1 MAVVTLK
8 QLLEAGVHFGHQTRR
23 WNPKMRR
30 FIFAERN
37 GIYIIDLLKTMT
49 GIEAAYEYVRQL
61 VAGGGVVLFVG
72 TKKQISDA
80 VAEEAKR
87 VGMPYVNYR
96 WLGGMLTNFQTM
108 HRRILRMRD
117 LESQEAQGI
126 LDELPKKEALKLRRE
141 LEKLKKNL
149 DGIRDLNRRPDAV
162 FVVDTRKEDICVHEA
177 RKLGLPIIAIVDT
190 NCDPDDVDYIIP
202 GNDDAIRSGTLLTKV
217 VADAVAAGLNAR
229 PPEVIAAAEA
239 AAASSVTL
247 TAGSE
252 EPPAEWEIMLA
263 QQENAKP
270 KEPAGSGKPGQAA
283 APAPQSKPAEP
294 PAAASKS
301 DAPKEE
307 PSGDAAKAES
317 LESGDAF
324 ERLLDDTPLPGEDIE
339 EELKAKYKDED
350 EVKHR

>member
-1 MAVVTLK
+1 MAVVSLK

-49 GIEAAYEYVRQL
+49 GIEAAYEYCRKL
-61 VAGGGVVLFVG
+61 VSGGGIVLFVG
-72 TKKQISDA
+72 TKKQIADA

-87 VGMPYVNYR
+87 VNMPYVNYR
-96 WLGGMLTNFQTM
+96 WLGGMLTNFQTI
-108 HRRILRMRD
+108 HKRILRMRE
-117 LESQEAQGI
+117 LESMQAQGI
-126 LDELPKKEALKLRRE
+126 FDEIPKKEALTMRKE
-141 LEKLKKNL
+141 LEKLQKNL

-162 FVVDTRKEDICVHEA
+162 FVVDTKKEDICVREA

-190 NCDPDDVDYIIP
+190 NCDPDDVDYVIP
-202 GNDDAIRSGTLLTKV
+202 GNDDAIRSGALLTKV
-217 VADAVAAGLNAR
+217 VADAIAAGMNAR

-263 QQENAKP
+263 QQETESAK
-270 KEPAGSGKPGQAA
+270 KTKDQ
-283 APAPQSKPAEP
+283 APAPS
-294 PAAASKS
+294 PAAQDDPKVLAEMFKPEAGEP
-301 DAPKEE
+301 DAVEE
-307 PSGDAAKAES
+307 VDRFKP
-317 LESGDAF
+317 
-324 ERLLDDTPLPGEDIE
+324 LLDDTPLPGEDIE
-339 EELKAKYKDED
+339 EELKAKYKDEN

>member
-1 MAVVTLK
+1 MAVVSLK

-37 GIYIIDLLKTMT
+37 GIYIIDLLKTLR
-49 GIEAAYEYVRQL
+49 GIEAAYEYCRKL
-61 VAGGGVVLFVG
+61 VAGGGIVLFVG
-72 TKKQISDA
+72 TKKQIADA

-87 VGMPYVNYR
+87 VSMPYVNYR
-96 WLGGMLTNFQTM
+96 WLGGMLTNFQTI
-108 HRRILRMRD
+108 HKRILRMRE
-117 LESQEAQGI
+117 LESMEAQGI
-126 LDELPKKEALKLRRE
+126 LDEMPKKEALVLRKE
-141 LEKLKKNL
+141 LEKLQKNL

-162 FVVDTRKEDICVHEA
+162 FIVDTRKEDIAVREA

-190 NCDPDDVDYIIP
+190 NCDPDDVDYVIP
-202 GNDDAIRSGTLLTKV
+202 GNDDAIRSGALLTRV
-217 VADAVAAGLNAR
+217 VADAIAAGMQAR

-263 QQENAKP
+263 QQETENKKG
-270 KEPAGSGKPGQAA
+270 KEPA
-283 APAPQSKPAEP
+283 
-294 PAAASKS
+294 PAAAAKPAQPATR
-301 DAPKEE
+301 APQPAPAAEAPAEE
-307 PSGDAAKAES
+307 PDGEDP
-317 LESGDAF
+317 F
-324 ERLLDDTPLPGEDIE
+324 QRLLDDTPLPGEDIE

>member
-49 GIEAAYEYVRQL
+49 GIEAAYEYVRKL
-61 VAGGGVVLFVG
+61 IAGGGVVLFVG
-72 TKKQISDA
+72 TKKQIADS

-108 HRRILRMRD
+108 HRRILRMRE

-217 VADAVAAGLNAR
+217 IADAVAAGLESR
-229 PPEVIAAAEA
+229 PPEVVAAAEA

-270 KEPAGSGKPGQAA
+270 KEPAGSAKPAAAA
-283 APAPQSKPAEP
+283 APPPKVKAAE
-294 PAAASKS
+294 PAAAKPEAAVDES
-301 DAPKEE
+301 
-307 PSGDAAKAES
+307 AAKAEAPK
-317 LESGDAF
+317 EGDSF

-339 EELKAKYKDED
+339 AELKAKYKDED

>member
-1 MAVVTLK
+1 MAVVSLK

-49 GIEAAYEYVRQL
+49 GIEAAYEYCSKL
-61 VAGGGVVLFVG
+61 VQGGGIVLFVG
-72 TKKQISDA
+72 TKKQIADS

-87 VGMPYVNYR
+87 VNMPYVNYR
-96 WLGGMLTNFQTM
+96 WLGGMLTNFQTI
-108 HRRILRMRD
+108 HKRILRMRE

-126 LDELPKKEALKLRRE
+126 FDEIPKKEALVLRKE
-141 LEKLKKNL
+141 LEKLQKNL

-162 FVVDTRKEDICVHEA
+162 FIVDTRKEDIAVREA

-190 NCDPDDVDYIIP
+190 NCDPDDVDYVIP
-202 GNDDAIRSGTLLTKV
+202 GNDDAIRSGSLLTRV
-217 VADAVAAGLNAR
+217 VADAIAAGMSAR

-263 QQENAKP
+263 QQETETKKAKGSAPAEAAKP
-270 KEPAGSGKPGQAA
+270 AAAAA
-283 APAPQSKPAEP
+283 APAQAAP
-294 PAAASKS
+294 PAAAPAAAEAPSE
-301 DAPKEE
+301 DAE
-307 PSGDAAKAES
+307 PEADP
-317 LESGDAF
+317 F
-324 ERLLDDTPLPGEDIE
+324 QRLLDDTPLPGEDIE